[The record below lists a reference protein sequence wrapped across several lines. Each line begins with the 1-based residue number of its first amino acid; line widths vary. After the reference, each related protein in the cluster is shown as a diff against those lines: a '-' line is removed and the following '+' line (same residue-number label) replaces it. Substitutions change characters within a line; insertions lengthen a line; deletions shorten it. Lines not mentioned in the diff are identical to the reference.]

1 MYCDYFHWR
10 VACTVVALTCFVM
23 CGGFVMCG
31 CFGTMCPCIYC
42 VLCYLYCVFVLFR
55 LGIVILMPVPMA
67 ARSKA

>member
-42 VLCYLYCVFVLFR
+42 VLCYLYCVFCIVSFR
-55 LGIVILMPVPMA
+55 YSYSYAGPNGRAV
-67 ARSKA
+67 